1 MVSQSFHL
9 PTHIPV
15 TILMLLFLLSPG
27 SKRSGNPAGFT
38 SNEHP
43 DFGRSLPLRAAAVAL
58 ATIVAPWDCC
68 GCFPGPLLLPSPR
81 KVGLHTPSLGQA
93 TFLLCLK
100 PSQGS
105 PLPCCQCQDLV
116 MAWEALQHLV
126 CLFLG
131 SVSLTS
137 SPNIADIFLP
147 QGPCT
152 YCLPALE
159 HSPGIHMVPLWVS
172 APVLCFLSASFP
184 DLPVWQHPSSSGS
197 LSPFSVA
204 VRPYSLV

>member
-1 MVSQSFHL
+1 MVSPSFHL

-116 MAWEALQHLV
+116 MAWEALQCRGPAPADPGYSKRGRRRRLIYIY
-126 CLFLG
+126 LFIKD
-131 SVSLTS
+131 SKS
-137 SPNIADIFLP
+137 NRMRIA
-147 QGPCT
+147 Q
-152 YCLPALE
+152 
-159 HSPGIHMVPLWVS
+159 
-172 APVLCFLSASFP
+172 
-184 DLPVWQHPSSSGS
+184 
-197 LSPFSVA
+197 
-204 VRPYSLV
+204 